1 MRASVGSVGSEI
13 DQRAADSA
21 GLTLDRLVQ
30 DRLVSLR
37 CSRLAIAVAV
47 SLLVIAHTVCCGVAR
62 AENREHLWLGGKES
76 GEIEIKLYFF
86 WSETCPHC
94 AKAQPFVDALASEFP
109 WLRVDSREVTRSEAN
124 LKLFLDL
131 AAATEEEITGV
142 PTFFLCGQML
152 VGFDSADGIG
162 AHLRRLAE
170 ACHAAVVEGRD
181 FGAGLAPTPSDFR
194 LPFLG
199 AVDFGS
205 LSLPVVT
212 VLLGGL
218 DAFNPCA
225 FFVLLFL
232 LSLLVHARSRIRMF
246 LIGGIFVLVSGVVYF
261 AFMAAWLNL
270 FLVLEGVKVVTTF
283 AGVVAVAVAVVN
295 IKDFFFF
302 KKGVSLS
309 IPESAKS
316 GLFVRMR
323 GLVTADNLPVLLT
336 GTFMLAIAANAYEL
350 LCTSGLPLVYTR
362 ILTLEPLPRLD
373 HYLYLALYNAVYVLP
388 LLVIVIV
395 FTLTLG
401 ARRLTEDQGRALKLL
416 SGLMML
422 GLGLVL
428 IFAPDWL
435 DNVLT
440 AFALLAFAVAGTVL
454 LQLGR
459 HAWTGRM
466 DSFKGPEL

>member
-1 MRASVGSVGSEI
+1 MRAPAGSAGSGIER
-13 DQRAADSA
+13 RAAASA
-21 GLTLDRLVQ
+21 GPELDRSVPNRMVYL
-30 DRLVSLR
+30 LW
-37 CSRLAIAVAV
+37 SRSAIAIAVI
-47 SLLVIAHTVCCGVAR
+47 LLVVAHTVCGSVAL
-62 AENREHLWLGGKES
+62 AENRDRLWLGGEES

-94 AKAQPFVDALASEFP
+94 AKARPYVDALASEFT
-109 WLRVDSREVTRSEAN
+109 WLSVDSREVTRSAVN
-124 LKLFLDL
+124 RRLFLDL

-152 VGFDSADGIG
+152 VGFDGPEGIG
-162 AHLRRLAE
+162 AYLRRLAE
-170 ACHAAVVEGRD
+170 ACHAAVAAGSGLET
-181 FGAGLAPTPSDFR
+181 GLAAAPLEFR

-199 AVDFGS
+199 TINFGPM
-205 LSLPVVT
+205 SLPAVT
-212 VLLGGL
+212 LLLGGL

-232 LSLLVHARSRIRMF
+232 LSLLAHARGRARMF
-246 LIGGIFVLVSGVVYF
+246 LIGGIFVLVSGIVYF

-270 FLVLEGVKVVTTF
+270 FLVLEGVKPVTTV
-283 AGVVAVAVAVVN
+283 AGVIAVAVAALN

-309 IPESAKS
+309 IPESAKP

-323 GLVTADNLPVLLT
+323 GLVTAENLPALLT
-336 GTFMLAIAANAYEL
+336 GTVMLAVAANAYEL

-362 ILTLEPLPRLD
+362 ILTLEALPRLD
-373 HYLYLALYNAVYVLP
+373 YYFYLALYNAVYVLP
-388 LLVIVIV
+388 LLVIVVV

-422 GLGLVL
+422 GLGLAL
-428 IFAPDWL
+428 ILAPEWL

-440 AFALLAFAVAGTVL
+440 ALGLFVFAIAGTVL
-454 LQLGR
+454 LHLGR
-459 HAWTGRM
+459 HTWTKRSA
-466 DSFKGPEL
+466 SFRGPEL